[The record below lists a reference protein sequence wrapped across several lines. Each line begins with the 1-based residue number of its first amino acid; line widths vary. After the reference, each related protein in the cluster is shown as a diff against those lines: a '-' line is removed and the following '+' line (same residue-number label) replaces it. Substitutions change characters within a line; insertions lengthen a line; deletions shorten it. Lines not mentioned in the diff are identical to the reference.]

1 MKIFIDWFIADLQY
15 CVSFRSTAKIFSYIY
30 ICVHIYIY
38 IVKITQLCLTLCDPM
53 DYSWSGSS
61 VHGIFQVRILE
72 WVGVPFSRDLPNP
85 GVEARSPTLQA
96 DFLLRESPGKPI
108 YIGIYL
114 YSFLILSHYGLL

>member
-15 CVSFRSTAKIFSYIY
+15 CVRSTAKIFSYIY
-30 ICVHIYIY
+30 IYV
-38 IVKITQLCLTLCDPM
+38 VKIAQLCLTLCDPM

-85 GVEARSPTLQA
+85 GVEPRSPTLQA
-96 DFLLRESPGKPI
+96 DFLLPESPGKPI
-108 YIGIYL
+108 YIDIYL
-114 YSFLILSHYGLL
+114 YSFLIL

>member
-30 ICVHIYIY
+30 ICVYIYIY

-72 WVGVPFSRDLPNP
+72 WVGVLFSRDLPNP
-85 GVEARSPTLQA
+85 GLEPRSPTLQA
-96 DFLLRESPGKPI
+96 DFLLPESPGKPI